1 MSGAWTSSDAPP
13 LDRSRLRQRARAR
26 AGARRGGAR
35 LWRAAG
41 DPPRGIRRSDLSSPS
56 AAPLGGETDRA
67 LGSGS
72 LGRPGPG
79 RRRLGAGQPAAA
91 RPWLARRR
99 DRVAVQ
105 VDQHLLGRAE
115 PPAGDPAR
123 RRACAAGGDR
133 GREAQAERGAGEL
146 DLGRP
151 GRVHRARRLAPV
163 WPAVHRHLVRALRLP
178 ERHSRQAGEAGKRGA
193 PARRWAGARRR
204 AGGRRPRAVPRPRRA
219 PHLRR
224 GYGARL
230 RAGARGRRRPVPAG
244 GRPAHPRRS
253 RAFARRLPGRG
264 AARGPQLH
272 ALADS
277 RRGGGGRAR
286 QPARGR
292 ARARAELAEA
302 GARGRRPDR
311 GRLRRSRTGTP
322 DSVIAAAF
330 RTFARRDLHLDLRKF
345 GKTFDPPRE
354 RLPMCPHHVSRA
366 TCPGWR
372 TSDLISCLSSHPRCR
387 RGGRAL
393 RLLRFER
400 GKRPHRFLDAP
411 ALGHIGAQRRHSGV
425 DPRKGRE
432 RGRHSRLG
440 TVTFVAP
447 FGTLTDS
454 GGAPA
459 NTVTLATDGTGTIN
473 YSCNVAVDSRCVAGN
488 VFVSGSWSS
497 AGKTLTLTVSNVAP
511 GGGTPPPPPG
521 GGGTPPPPVGTPPG
535 PPTNIAVTAS
545 NPPVLGLKGSGIQE
559 RGTIA
564 YLVTDSLGVPA
575 PGITVNFALQAPTLG
590 ITLLKTSAVSDL
602 NGVVTEGY
610 TSGAEVGVTAITAT
624 IPTTGAFVLQPVAVR
639 GAKPSANGFYFRCAN
654 ASLPVYTTVMEYEKT
669 ACTVRLT
676 DRFGNRVGIPTVVN
690 FATEAGAIAA
700 SVTTK
705 GFRRGF
711 RNGR

>member
-1 MSGAWTSSDAPP
+1 VTSFRASARILVAAAVAGLYACSGSSAGSGPTASLTLLPSATSVRNDGTPVSI
-13 LDRSRLRQRARAR
+13 LARAVN
-26 AGARRGGAR
+26 
-35 LWRAAG
+35 AAG
-41 DPPRGIRRSDLSSPS
+41 TP
-56 AAPLGGETDRA
+56 
-67 LGSGS
+67 GS
-72 LGRPGPG
+72 
-79 RRRLGAGQPAAA
+79 
-91 RPWLARRR
+91 
-99 DRVAVQ
+99 
-105 VDQHLLGRAE
+105 
-115 PPAGDPAR
+115 
-123 RRACAAGGDR
+123 
-133 GREAQAERGAGEL
+133 
-146 DLGRP
+146 
-151 GRVHRARRLAPV
+151 
-163 WPAVHRHLVRALRLP
+163 
-178 ERHSRQAGEAGKRGA
+178 
-193 PARRWAGARRR
+193 
-204 AGGRRPRAVPRPRRA
+204 
-219 PHLRR
+219 
-224 GYGARL
+224 
-230 RAGARGRRRPVPAG
+230 
-244 GRPAHPRRS
+244 
-253 RAFARRLPGRG
+253 
-264 AARGPQLH
+264 
-272 ALADS
+272 
-277 RRGGGGRAR
+277 
-286 QPARGR
+286 
-292 ARARAELAEA
+292 
-302 GARGRRPDR
+302 
-311 GRLRRSRTGTP
+311 
-322 DSVIAAAF
+322 
-330 RTFARRDLHLDLRKF
+330 
-345 GKTFDPPRE
+345 
-354 RLPMCPHHVSRA
+354 
-366 TCPGWR
+366 
-372 TSDLISCLSSHPRCR
+372 
-387 RGGRAL
+387 
-393 RLLRFER
+393 
-400 GKRPHRFLDAP
+400 
-411 ALGHIGAQRRHSGV
+411 
-425 DPRKGRE
+425 
-432 RGRHSRLG
+432 G

-705 GFRRGF
+705 GFDPKTPDNPTEGTATVTFTTDMGNGSSPADVAPLAVTAGQFPWDLANPEPSTTDGQLTLNPRDQLVTIIAMTRGEEAF
-711 RNGR
+711 EDANHNGLLDPGEVFIDQGDPFVDANDNNAYDATLSGGLAEVRFCGLNADCSTYHGPNGVWDADTVIWKPTWVVFTGPGSARTAPAGVAEPASDFTGAAAPACADYKDAFVANHSSTVTAPIFVSDRWLNTPSAGFSTSIGNPSSSALTTTGLSLPGTPLETFGSMDFDWVRVSALVNTKACDIANGAACVERLAFHFFSAGGGGILVVQNTTAKPTAPASTTGTGCAPGPDQFGSKSFQVPVTVTNANGVSSTRAFKGLFAPGTTG